1 MSNNKYLS
9 MIQGQQSG
17 LSISDLIMKGVA
29 NEFVKSLFDDDT
41 VTDQQKLDISIEKNL
56 ESREAKNISASN
68 SANTN
73 YINAAETY
81 QLRYKSDM
89 QNIADGILKNT
100 TDYRDKDGN
109 IDYTKQIVDLN
120 KQLDNYS
127 NNFLKMFGDDKGNFG
142 NYNYRGLSEDGKEE
156 LFQGQDEFSGGIAKG
171 IYNQINNHAKA
182 EKIKASSRNNLNN
195 TYQDVN
201 NALQKL
207 PDAELDY
214 KGLGNKGSVLDII
227 DKMEKSL
234 AESQSANIAIPS
246 GLESNFKK
254 IQEQRAALER
264 ASKFDVKD
272 TIGLQL
278 NPKLGTLPFLLEDA
292 EVENLKGQEKKDYE
306 ALKGR
311 LMVDGK
317 GIAIKD
323 VANEVD
329 KLIRNGGVAQVRQ
342 ANFLMDRLLP
352 GADLSNKTLILKR
365 QEQDAIK
372 KQKLGIINENRN
384 SQVVSQK
391 SNSAFIA
398 GFLNEEAQITDEGII
413 FSSKQRVSDAQKTR
427 GLAIEESSNPAVVQG
442 VNNLKHLLQPLNKRS
457 TTSIDFNATDE
468 EMIMLNKAAPEMA
481 KMIMFGLTDDQD
493 INNTFLTDGKVK
505 YGFNY
510 QGEAKGVIDINNL
523 QGDDIEGF
531 TRFMMEDVELAGQ
544 RGLSNTSNNKAFW
557 NSLYLGKGN
566 ETSGFKMED
575 NPSLSGVE
583 GKIFRGF
590 NEMMS
595 LKYGNVKGMKNYNSQ
610 LSHVQKQIEEVE
622 NDTNN
627 SNVGKNKVVQQSDKS
642 SKDGKKTK
650 KEEKVNPFEDKTRII
665 QSPALLE
672 EKGDLSETGLEL
684 KNIIGKYEDLRSGN
698 PQIVTI
704 LESLDKI
711 EDISKNSLREKGY
724 HDKGLKEALGSD
736 VSLGI
741 TEIKSGFNAEMD
753 IARKVYE
760 NAKGMGLT
768 GWYSNIGDSADAGM
782 RILNDLEK
790 NGEKSKY
797 NNSKLNTLLGQY
809 LQTKKDTNDVLK
821 PLVEYTNKRQFMR
834 KSNPDSFR
842 PTMMGGSNMLG
853 TSQLMMKGD
862 VQRNEALGED
872 MQYFMTGGQ
881 RLQDDKTILTDQLM
895 KLRKDPKNNVDEI
908 RDTFVKLN
916 QERTA
921 KRKQFDY
928 QASELDMIEE
938 DALAVLDEI
947 MNETTLAT
955 NP

>member
-17 LSISDLIMKGVA
+17 LSISDLIMKGIA
-29 NEFVKSLFDDDT
+29 NEFVKSIFDDDT
-41 VTDQQKLDISIEKNL
+41 VTDQQKLDIQVDNKL
-56 ESREAKNISASN
+56 ESRESKNISASN
-68 SANTN
+68 SANSK
-73 YINAAETY
+73 YVDAAQTY
-81 QLRYKSDM
+81 QIRYKADI

-100 TDYRDKDGN
+100 TDYRDKEGN
-109 IDYTKQIVDLN
+109 IDYTKQVVDLN

-127 NNFLKMFGDDKGNFG
+127 KSFSNMFGDGKGNFG
-142 NYNYRGLSEDGKEE
+142 NYAYRGLNEDGKEQV
-156 LFQGQDEFSGGIAKG
+156 FQGQDEFSGKIAKNV
-171 IYNQINNHAKA
+171 YNQINNHVQA
-182 EKIKASSRNNLNN
+182 EKIKASSRNNLNA

-214 KGLGNKGSVLDII
+214 KGLGNKGSVLNII

-234 AESQSANIAIPS
+234 AESQSANIGIPS
-246 GLESNFKK
+246 GLENNFKK

-272 TIGLQL
+272 EIGLQL

-292 EVENLKGQEKKDYE
+292 EVEKLEGQEKKDYE

-365 QEQDAIK
+365 QEQDAIR
-372 KQKLGIINENRN
+372 KQKIGVINENRN
-384 SQVVSQK
+384 SQVVSMK
-391 SNSAFIA
+391 SNAAFIA
-398 GFLNEEAQITDEGII
+398 GYLNQDAQITDEGVI
-413 FSSKQRVSDAQKTR
+413 FSSKERVGDAEKTR
-427 GLAIEESSNPAVVQG
+427 GLAIEESANPAVVQG

-457 TTSIDFNATDE
+457 TTSIDYNTTDE

-510 QGEAKGVIDINNL
+510 QGDKKGVIDINNL
-523 QGDDIEGF
+523 QGDEIEAF

-544 RGLSNTSNNKAFW
+544 RGLSSTTNNKAFW

-566 ETSGFKMED
+566 ETSGFKEKD
-575 NPSLSGVE
+575 NPSLTGVE
-583 GKIFRGF
+583 AKIFRGF

-610 LSHVQKQIEEVE
+610 LSNIENQIKEVE

-627 SNVGKNKVVQQSDKS
+627 SNVEEDKVVQQGDKG
-642 SKDGKKTK
+642 SKDGKKN
-650 KEEKVNPFEDKTRII
+650 EEEKKVNPFEDKNRTV

-672 EKGDLSETGLEL
+672 ERGDLSETGVEL

-704 LESLDKI
+704 LESLDNL

-724 HDKGLKEALGSD
+724 HDKGLKKALGSD

-741 TEIKSGFNAEMD
+741 NEIKSGFNAEMD

-768 GWYSNIGDSADAGM
+768 GWFSNVGDSADAGM

-790 NGEKSKY
+790 NGDKSKY
-797 NNSKLNTLLGQY
+797 NNAKLNTLLGRY
-809 LQTKKDTNDVLK
+809 LQVKKDTNDVLK
-821 PLVEYTNKRQFMR
+821 PLVEYTNQRQFM
-834 KSNPDSFR
+834 KKGTSDDFR

-853 TSQLMMKGD
+853 TSQLMLKGD
-862 VQRNEALGED
+862 LGRGEGLGED
-872 MQYFMTGGQ
+872 MQYFMTGSQ
-881 RLQDDKTILTDQLM
+881 RLQDDRAVLRNQLN

-916 QERTA
+916 QERKA

-938 DALAVLDEI
+938 DALAVLDGI
-947 MNETTLAT
+947 MNETILAN